1 MRHEQRRVLTPQ
13 KVSKYIQKNDYTAA
27 TADESDYGRAQQ
39 AEANLEQWKQ
49 RVVAQLREMFAS
61 E

>member
-27 TADESDYGRAQQ
+27 ADGSDYGRAQQ
-39 AEANLEQWKQ
+39 AETNLEQWKQ